1 MRWEDNRESDNV
13 EDRRDDSGGGGG
25 GGMSFGGIHLGLG
38 GIIIVVVGSWLL
50 GVNPMAV
57 LGLLSGGGNS
67 GSIHA
72 PAQAAPAAPA
82 HAPPANDTMARF
94 VSTILAS
101 TEDVWG
107 EIFTQHG
114 RTYERPHLVLY
125 RGEMPTAC
133 GTGESAM
140 GPFYCPRDRKVYI
153 DLGFYQTLRDRLGS
167 PGEFAQAYVIAHEVG
182 HHVQNLL
189 GTTAK
194 VEALRA
200 RENRVQANATSVRV
214 ELQADCYAGVWAFH
228 SQAEKHWLDQGDIE
242 SALNAASHIG
252 DDALQRQAQGRIV
265 PDSFTHGTSAQRV
278 NWFKR
283 GLARGEIGDC
293 DTFDAAVL

>member
-25 GGMSFGGIHLGLG
+25 GGMGFGGIHLGLG
-38 GIIIVVVGSWLL
+38 GIIIVVLGSWLF
-50 GVNPMAV
+50 GINPLTV
-57 LGLLSGGGNS
+57 LGLLSGGGS
-67 GSIHA
+67 ATA
-72 PAQAAPAAPA
+72 PVVQSAPA
-82 HAPPANDTMARF
+82 HPPPANDRLGNF
-94 VSTILAS
+94 VRTILAS

-107 EIFTQHG
+107 EIFAHAG
-114 RTYERPHLVLY
+114 RTYVPPRLVLY
-125 RGEMPTAC
+125 RGEIPTAC

-140 GPFYCPRDRKVYI
+140 GPFYCAQDRKVYI

-167 PGEFAQAYVIAHEVG
+167 PGDFAQAYVIAHEVG
-182 HHVQNLL
+182 HHVQNLI
-189 GTTAK
+189 GITAK
-194 VEALRA
+194 VEALRQ

-252 DDALQRQAQGRIV
+252 DDALQRQAQGRV
-265 PDSFTHGTSAQRV
+265 MPETFTHGTSAQRV

-283 GLARGEIGDC
+283 GLANGNMADC
-293 DTFDAAVL
+293 DTFSAAPL